1 MLHPWDAFNGIDTL
15 HYAPYDCCAGKFF
28 HGADLIMPTEF
39 MHGLYD
45 GGHGAGL
52 RDYWTAIATHP
63 LGAGGFL
70 WVFADEGLVRTDR
83 NGAIDTFGNYGA
95 DGIVGPHREKEAS
108 FFTIRS
114 LWSPS

>member
-1 MLHPWDAFNGIDTL
+1 
-15 HYAPYDCCAGKFF
+15 
-28 HGADLIMPTEF
+28 MPTEF

-52 RDYWTAIATHP
+52 GDYGTAIATHP
-63 LGAGGFL
+63 LGAGGFPRVL
-70 WVFADEGLVRTDR
+70 ADEGLVRTDC

-95 DGIVGPHREKEAS
+95 DGIVGLHREKEAS

-114 LWSPS
+114 L